1 MKFWDIIKLAFK
13 SLGGNKARSI
23 LTMLG
28 IIIGISSVIIIST
41 VGKGSQESITG
52 NLVELSNRTV
62 TISVQSDDE
71 VLSKKDYI
79 DLKDLEYIENIEEV
93 TGVTPNM
100 STRVGMKI
108 LNSKKLKFTRM
119 SATGLE
125 FQNLEGTDL
134 LYGRNFTEE
143 EIQKSSKVILIDDVY
158 AMRRFERI
166 DVAGETITIES
177 RKGEKNEFMVI
188 GVYENPM
195 KALMGSFG
203 NEMYLPYIPY
213 TAFQKYYEDSE
224 VISAIKISF
233 ENINSKE
240 DVSEEVIKYLE
251 GSHNH
256 SGIYEV
262 GVDFSPA
269 SSFNEILK
277 TLSLLLTSV
286 GAISLLVGGIGVMNI
301 MLVSVTERIR
311 EIGIRKALG
320 AQKNDI
326 MFQFIVEAVS
336 LTLLGGIIGLLLGIV
351 ISEIIG
357 MVIGIE
363 PILDYNMIII
373 SLIVSC
379 GIGILFGTY
388 PAKKASELNPIDA
401 LRHE

>member
-62 TISVQSDDE
+62 IISVQSDNE

-79 DLKDLEYIENIEEV
+79 NLKDLEYIEKINKV
-93 TGVTPNM
+93 TGVTPEI
-100 STRVGMKI
+100 STRARLKI
-108 LNSKKLKFTRM
+108 LKSDRLVDSRI

-125 FQNLEGTDL
+125 FQNLEGANL
-134 LYGRNFTEE
+134 LYGRNFTKE
-143 EIQKSSKVILIDDVY
+143 EIEKNVKVVLVDDIY

-166 DVAGETITIES
+166 DIAGESITVES
-177 RKGEKNEFMVI
+177 RKGKKEEFMVV

-203 NEMYLPYIPY
+203 KERYLPYIPY
-213 TAFQKYYEDSE
+213 TTFQKYYEDSE
-224 VISAIKISF
+224 IISRLKISF
-233 ENINSKE
+233 DNINSKE
-240 DVSEEVIKYLE
+240 NVSEEVIKYLE
-251 GSHNH
+251 GTHNH
-256 SGIYEV
+256 KGIYEV

-320 AQKNDI
+320 AQKND
-326 MFQFIVEAVS
+326 
-336 LTLLGGIIGLLLGIV
+336 
-351 ISEIIG
+351 
-357 MVIGIE
+357 
-363 PILDYNMIII
+363 
-373 SLIVSC
+373 
-379 GIGILFGTY
+379 
-388 PAKKASELNPIDA
+388 
-401 LRHE
+401 